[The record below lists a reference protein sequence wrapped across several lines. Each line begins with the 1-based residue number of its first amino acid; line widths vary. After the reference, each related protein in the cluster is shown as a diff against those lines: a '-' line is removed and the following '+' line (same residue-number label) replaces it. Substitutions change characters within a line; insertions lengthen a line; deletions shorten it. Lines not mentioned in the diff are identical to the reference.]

1 MSLWGKSE
9 SQLAGSGT
17 VAINLATAVVTG
29 TNSTFSDAMVGS
41 VLTVGAAG
49 TCGEAVIISRA
60 SNTSVG
66 IATTAFLIPNGGA
79 GITGIAYTVTQKP
92 VSSLGDKNY
101 GPSEIYGVDT
111 TEAQTINSGSSKTAE
126 QKKYSPAHAG
136 WVGIQTYNDAHG
148 RFRVKT
154 EVLVAMGRGKDSDG
168 SADTGGITGD
178 SDDDAKFPDS

>member
-1 MSLWGKSE
+1 MKNI
-9 SQLAGSGT
+9 
-17 VAINLATAVVTG
+17 AI
-29 TNSTFSDAMVGS
+29 
-41 VLTVGAAG
+41 
-49 TCGEAVIISRA
+49 I
-60 SNTSVG
+60 
-66 IATTAFLIPNGGA
+66 GA

-136 WVGIQTYNDAHG
+136 WVGIQTYNDGHG

-154 EVLVAMGRGKDSDG
+154 EVLVAS
-168 SADTGGITGD
+168 SSITGD
-178 SDDDAKFPDS
+178 ADDDTKLPDS

>member
-17 VAINLATAVVTG
+17 VAINLGTGVVTG
-29 TNSTFSDAMVGS
+29 TNSTFSAAMVGS
-41 VLTVGAAG
+41 VITVGTAG

-60 SNTSVG
+60 SNTSISV
-66 IATTAFLIPNGGA
+66 ASTQFLIPDGGA

-92 VSSLGDKNY
+92 KSTLGDANY
-101 GPSEIYGVDT
+101 QVSEIYGVDT
-111 TEAQTINSGSSKTAE
+111 TEQGVANAASGEAR
-126 QKKYSPAHAG
+126 KYAPPHAG

-154 EVLVAMGRGKDSDG
+154 EVLVAS
-168 SADTGGITGD
+168 SSITGAA
-178 SDDDAKFPDS
+178 DDDTKLPDS

>member
-17 VAINLATAVVTG
+17 VAINLGTGVVTG
-29 TNSTFSDAMVGS
+29 TNSTFSAAMVGS
-41 VLTVGAAG
+41 VITVGTAG

-60 SNTSVG
+60 SNTSISV
-66 IATTAFLIPNGGA
+66 ASTQFLIPDGGA

-92 VSSLGDKNY
+92 KSTLGDANY
-101 GPSEIYGVDT
+101 QVSEIYGVDT
-111 TEAQTINSGSSKTAE
+111 TEQGVANAASGEAR
-126 QKKYSPAHAG
+126 KYAPPHAG

-154 EVLVAMGRGKDSDG
+154 EVLVAS
-168 SADTGGITGD
+168 SSITGD
-178 SDDDAKFPDS
+178 ADDDTKLPDS